1 MTTFQIIASM
11 EARNVRRRL
20 RRTVA
25 GIVALAAALLPAGA
39 LGMDLSPKP
48 HPGATSLLLPPVL
61 TPSPWMEWKPAQP
74 VLKTDTLLAPGNVP
88 EKNLRIPFE
97 YERTLPRI
105 S

>member
-1 MTTFQIIASM
+1 MTAFQIIASM
-11 EARNVRRRL
+11 EARNVLRRL

-39 LGMDLSPKP
+39 VGMDLSPKS
-48 HPGATSLLLPPVL
+48 HPGTASLLLPPVL
-61 TPSPWMEWKPAQP
+61 NPSPWMEWKPAPP
-74 VLKTDTLLAPGNVP
+74 VLKTDTLLAPDGVP

-97 YERTLPRI
+97 YERTIPRI